1 MEGLP
6 LHRTQECIRGIKIV
20 KCNLLIVQD
29 FCKKQFRD
37 NIIGGE
43 GQSSVCSV
51 GTLITVR
58 IAVSLTSIRTTLFRM
73 RMRTTGLV

>member
-6 LHRTQECIRGIKIV
+6 LHRTQDCIRGIKIV

-58 IAVSLTSIRTTLFRM
+58 IAVSLPSLRSALFRM
-73 RMRTTGLV
+73 RLRTAGLV